1 MRRETG
7 LQKLLK
13 RIDALQYRERL
24 LLFITVLVAM
34 YFLWDSLLLHD
45 QLAERGR
52 LKQDIATVETQQV
65 AETARQE
72 MLRKQL
78 SEDPNDRERARL
90 ARYQAEIGRI
100 DAVLKE
106 KTLEFISPRQMVE
119 ALKSLIEKEP
129 GLKLLSLETTGP
141 EVPSVTDDSKESAKA
156 SGAADDAGRKDDA
169 GKPADD
175 LVLSMVYLH
184 GLEMEFEGDYFSVMH
199 YVRRLES
206 LKWRFGWSSLAI
218 RMEDYPVSK
227 VRIRLE
233 TLSLTEGWIGV

>member
-1 MRRETG
+1 MPGETG
-7 LQKLLK
+7 LQKLSK

-24 LLFITVLVAM
+24 LLFVTVVAAL
-34 YFLWDSLLLHD
+34 FVLWDSLLLSD
-45 QLAERGR
+45 QLAERER
-52 LKQDIATVETQQV
+52 LSQAVAGVETQNA

-78 SEDPNDRERARL
+78 NEDPNDRERARME
-90 ARYQAEIGRI
+90 RYRAEIARI
-100 DAVLKE
+100 DEVLKE
-106 KTLEFISPRQMVE
+106 KTLEFISPRQMVD

-129 GLKLLSLETTGP
+129 GLKLVSLETFGP
-141 EVPSVTDDSKESAKA
+141 DVPTLEGHSDEAADATKA
-156 SGAADDAGRKDDA
+156 SAVEADKTATSLTA
-169 GKPADD
+169 
-175 LVLSMVYLH
+175 SMVYLH
-184 GLEMEFEGDYFSVMH
+184 GLEMEFQGDYFSMLN

-218 RMEDYPVSK
+218 RMEEYPVSK

>member
-1 MRRETG
+1 MRNETG
-7 LQKLLK
+7 LQKILK

-24 LLFITVLVAM
+24 LLFMTVLVAL
-34 YFLWDSLLLHD
+34 FFFWDSLVLRD
-45 QLAERGR
+45 QLAERDR
-52 LKQDIATVETQQV
+52 LKQAIAAVETQHV

-78 SEDPNDRERARL
+78 SEDPNERERARME
-90 ARYQAEIGRI
+90 RYQAEIARI
-100 DAVLKE
+100 DEVLKE
-106 KTLEFISPRQMVE
+106 KTLEFISPRQMVD

-129 GLKLLSLETTGP
+129 GLELASLETTGP
-141 EVPSVTDDSKESAKA
+141 EVPSVTESSKQAGNTSEVVEDGTDKKADS
-156 SGAADDAGRKDDA
+156 
-169 GKPADD
+169 
-175 LVLSMVYLH
+175 LVTPMVYLH
-184 GLEMEFEGDYFSVMH
+184 GLEMEFEGDYFSVLK

-206 LKWRFGWSSLAI
+206 LKWRFGWSSLGI

>member
-1 MRRETG
+1 MRPETG
-7 LQKLLK
+7 LQKTLK
-13 RIDALQYRERL
+13 RIDALQSRERL
-24 LLFITVLVAM
+24 LLFITVLVAL
-34 YFLWDSLLLHD
+34 YFLWDSLLLRD

-52 LKQDIATVETQQV
+52 LNQAIATVETQQV

-141 EVPSVTDDSKESAKA
+141 EVPSLADSVKQSGKA
-156 SGAADDAGRKDDA
+156 SEAAEDDAD
-169 GKPADD
+169 KPADS
-175 LVLSMVYLH
+175 LVPSMVYLH
-184 GLEMEFEGDYFSVMH
+184 GLEMEFEGDYFSVLH

-218 RMEDYPVSK
+218 RMEDYPISK